1 MSDDLRRGDPVRT
14 IVISD
19 AHAYPQ
25 MIGEALEQCGF
36 EAGVDR
42 LIFAG
47 DFLDRGS
54 DPEPCLR
61 ILGKA
66 GAEMLWGNHE
76 AAVLLCQPIF
86 PQDCASLGF
95 RERLLEGCASGA
107 WQLVACAGGVLV
119 SHAGISADYAAD
131 FERAGRSPEALAK
144 ALNDEF
150 RAAVERM
157 LAGEWPLTEDS
168 RLLGERGPLWL
179 RPSYEGPEGMLCGAV
194 QVVGHTT
201 PSGSIVDELRDAG
214 VHLVDP
220 GAAQACGVSGLP
232 PCRYAVLRDGAVEVV
247 TAGYLLAGAAR

>member
-1 MSDDLRRGDPVRT
+1 MRT

-19 AHAYPQ
+19 AHAYPR
-25 MIGEALEQCGF
+25 MIGGALEQCGF

-42 LIFAG
+42 LIYAG
-47 DFLDRGS
+47 DFLDRGN
-54 DPEPCLR
+54 DPEACLSV
-61 ILGKA
+61 LAGA

-76 AAVLLCQPIF
+76 AAVLLCEPIF
-86 PQDCASLGF
+86 PQGCESLGF
-95 RERLLEGCASGA
+95 RGRLLEGFASGA
-107 WQLVACAGGVLV
+107 WQLVACANGVLV

-131 FERAGRSPEALAK
+131 FERAGRSPEARAEV
-144 ALNDEF
+144 LNDEF

-157 LAGEWPLTEDS
+157 LAGEWRPSEYS

-179 RPSYEGPEGMLCGAV
+179 RPAYEGPEGMLPGV
-194 QVVGHTT
+194 TQVAGHTV

-247 TAGYLLAGAAR
+247 TADCLLAGATR